1 MNTLLDT
8 SSLYAIVVQMAPDTP
23 VSSERGN
30 GEDMVPP
37 PELKVKGV
45 RPRKTH
51 SQTDEVA
58 EKPLPAAA
66 SPPPSQAATAQ
77 PAAAKAR
84 LDFSKARVKGLQPT
98 QVLSQ
103 STRIP
108 VIMRPDPA
116 KFFCVQPLYGGYSAP
131 TYLWRRKGSGRGVSD
146 TLRMVT
152 AEMAAA
158 IEENGGDILVAGVY
172 WCRYHKGGDFLLVVS
187 LESDNEYVTTTRDIV
202 EKGRNEWVK
211 RINKGGYYD
220 SKPPLIPIP
229 PTVWEDKCYE
239 DVLALGFQEIIEE
252 ESHPDFV
259 ELVHSRA
266 DAATETDLS
275 PMGERMAKVE
285 RMAASMGIHVV
296 KDAS

>member
-1 MNTLLDT
+1 
-8 SSLYAIVVQMAPDTP
+8 
-23 VSSERGN
+23 
-30 GEDMVPP
+30 
-37 PELKVKGV
+37 
-45 RPRKTH
+45 
-51 SQTDEVA
+51 
-58 EKPLPAAA
+58 
-66 SPPPSQAATAQ
+66 
-77 PAAAKAR
+77 
-84 LDFSKARVKGLQPT
+84 
-98 QVLSQ
+98 
-103 STRIP
+103 
-108 VIMRPDPA
+108 MRPDPGQVLLRA
-116 KFFCVQPLYGGYSAP
+116 TP
-131 TYLWRRKGSGRGVSD
+131 LWRVLGPDLSVASQGSGRGVSD

-172 WCRYHKGGDFLLVVS
+172 WCRIARAAISFSLSAWRATTSMSRPPGTLLRRGA
-187 LESDNEYVTTTRDIV
+187 T
-202 EKGRNEWVK
+202 KWVK